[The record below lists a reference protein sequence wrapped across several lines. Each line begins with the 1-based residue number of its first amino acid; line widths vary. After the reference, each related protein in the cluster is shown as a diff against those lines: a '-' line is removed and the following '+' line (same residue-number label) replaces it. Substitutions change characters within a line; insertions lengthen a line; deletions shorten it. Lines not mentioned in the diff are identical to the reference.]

1 MSGIFRCKQKSFIN
15 AENKYLE
22 FINRH
27 NHQMKIGEIDYKE
40 R

>member
-1 MSGIFRCKQKSFIN
+1 MSGIFRCEQKSFIN

-27 NHQMKIGEIDYKE
+27 NHQMKIGDINHKE